1 MREWRKSGEKQN
13 GKTDVEEVTDAV
25 TKQVRSETPACDGGS
40 RKGEHRGG
48 GGRHRYRLRACFA
61 SRLSLDLQLG
71 PPAFLHCAPGEV
83 LGHGPFTH

>member
-40 RKGEHRGG
+40 RKGERRGEAEG
-48 GGRHRYRLRACFA
+48 TGI
-61 SRLSLDLQLG
+61 D
-71 PPAFLHCAPGEV
+71 
-83 LGHGPFTH
+83 